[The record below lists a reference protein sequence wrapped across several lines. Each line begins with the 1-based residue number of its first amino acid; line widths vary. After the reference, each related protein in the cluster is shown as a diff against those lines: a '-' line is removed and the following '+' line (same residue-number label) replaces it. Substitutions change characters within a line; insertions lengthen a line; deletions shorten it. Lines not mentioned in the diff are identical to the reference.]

1 MANTIYVLGARCP
14 TFFPKM
20 KYRSVASVAVAIFV
34 ALPSAVLIPTD
45 GWAQIEEI
53 VVTTRRREIRSW
65 FSATLEND
73 LTISS
78 KGSA

>member
-1 MANTIYVLGARCP
+1 MANTIYVLGARCS

-34 ALPSAVLIPTD
+34 ALPSAVLITTD

-65 FSATLEND
+65 LRATLEND